1 MDRGDLV
8 EVRQDDLEA
17 LRREETV
24 QPVSAPI
31 ATIVAAA
38 RGRHGDA
45 VAAVLFYGSCLRL
58 DSDDGKVVDLYVVV
72 DSYTAAYGA
81 GLQALLNWLLPPNV
95 FYLEAPFEGRVVR
108 AKYAV
113 ISLADFEAGA
123 SGSWFHP
130 YLWARFAQPCRLAYC
145 RDTATNARM
154 VAALAGAVCKV
165 VREGLALVPRRFISH
180 ELWVSVFRATYRT
193 ELRAEPPERADEIYA
208 VNEAHYTRVAEAV
221 LPIFGVRRVAGE
233 AQTWQVPIGRR
244 RSTGTRWLLR
254 RVQGKLLSVA
264 RLVKAAFT
272 FQDGAEYLLWK
283 IERHSGVS
291 VTLTPW
297 QRRHPVLGSTVLFWQ
312 LYRKGAF
319 R

>member
-1 MDRGDLV
+1 
-8 EVRQDDLEA
+8 
-17 LRREETV
+17 
-24 QPVSAPI
+24 VSAPI

-81 GLQALLNWLLPPNV
+81 GPQALLNWLLPPNV

-123 SGSWFHP
+123 SGRWFHP

-208 VNEAHYTRVAEAV
+208 VNEAHYTRVAEAA
-221 LPIFGVRRVAGE
+221 LPNFGVRRVAGE

-283 IERHSGVS
+283 IERHSGVNI
-291 VTLTPW
+291 TLTPW
-297 QRRHPVLGSTVLFWQ
+297 QRRHPVLASTVLFWQ